1 MFHRILLPVD
11 LTDKHEPALNIAAD
25 LLEKSQGELTLLHVI
40 ELIPGLD
47 RQEEKTFYGRLEDAA
62 QKHLDGLAS
71 ICKKRRLAGQA
82 KILYGNR
89 AAETARFA
97 RDWSA
102 DLIVLTAPRLDPADP
117 AGSWGSLSYKIS
129 LLASCPVLLV
139 K

>member
-11 LTDKHEPALNIAAD
+11 LTDKHQPALDIAAE
-25 LLEKSQGELTLLHVI
+25 LVEKGHGELTLLHVI

-47 RQEEKTFYGRLEDAA
+47 RQEEKGFYDRLEQSA
-62 QKHLDGLAS
+62 QQHLDGLAG
-71 ICKKRRLAGQA
+71 ICKKRRLAVQT

-97 RDWSA
+97 RDSSA
-102 DLIVLTAPRLDPADP
+102 ELIVLTAPRLDPADP